1 MTNEIKI
8 SEKARQ
14 IEAISTLMQIAAETG
29 QLENIDGETTENVA
43 AVIRE
48 LSGQIVD
55 MLEAEQ
61 RDS

>member
-1 MTNEIKI
+1 MKNETKI
-8 SEKARQ
+8 LEKARQ

-29 QLENIDGETTENVA
+29 ELDNIDGETSENAA

-48 LSGQIVD
+48 LSGQIVE

-61 RDS
+61 KES

>member
-1 MTNEIKI
+1 MKNETKI
-8 SEKARQ
+8 LEKARQ

-29 QLENIDGETTENVA
+29 ELDNIDGETSENVA

-48 LSGQIVD
+48 LSGQIVE

-61 RDS
+61 KES

>member
-1 MTNEIKI
+1 MANEIKI
-8 SEKARQ
+8 LEKARQ
-14 IEAISTLMQIAAETG
+14 IEAISTLTQIAAETG
-29 QLENIDGETTENVA
+29 QLENIDGETAENVA

>member
-1 MTNEIKI
+1 MANEIKLL
-8 SEKARQ
+8 EKARQ
-14 IEAISTLMQIAAETG
+14 IEAISTLTQIAAETG
-29 QLENIDGETTENVA
+29 QLENIDGETAENVA

>member
-1 MTNEIKI
+1 MANENKI
-8 SEKARQ
+8 LEKARQ

-29 QLENIDGETTENVA
+29 QLENIDGETAENVA

>member
-8 SEKARQ
+8 LEKARQ

>member
-1 MTNEIKI
+1 MKNETKI
-8 SEKARQ
+8 LEKARQ

-29 QLENIDGETTENVA
+29 ELDNIDIETSENAA

-48 LSGQIVD
+48 LSGQIVE

-61 RDS
+61 KES

>member
-1 MTNEIKI
+1 MKNETKI
-8 SEKARQ
+8 LEKARQ

-29 QLENIDGETTENVA
+29 ELDNIDGETSENAA

-48 LSGQIVD
+48 LSGQIVE

-61 RDS
+61 SEN

>member
-1 MTNEIKI
+1 MTNATKI
-8 SEKARQ
+8 LEKARQ
-14 IEAISTLMQIAAETG
+14 IEAISMLMQIVAETG
-29 QLENIDGETTENVA
+29 QLENISGETAENAA